1 MCLTLSA
8 DEPASFGAEAPEDS
22 LAEQFDSSIDV
33 SETDSTGNAVA
44 RRTRASLRRFGAK
57 TPAVRET
64 ALSTTS
70 APAPR
75 RTASTVHPVRRIV
88 TVTAVAGLVATVAIP
103 AFAAVGNSAE
113 AVTLQQVA
121 ASDAQSLVVAS
132 EAQPDTLVRGGYTAT
147 TPDEIAAKKAEEA
160 AKAALAAR
168 LAAGGEAAAFGGEIP
183 LVLPGSGIVRRPLP
197 YYDHPGEP
205 YAGHKG
211 FDYMVARG
219 TPIYAIADGV
229 VVASSEDGPGWGV
242 YVKIAHNLGGQD
254 VTTLYAHMLY
264 GSRRVSVGDT
274 VSAGQ
279 LIGQVSDTGR
289 AYGTHLHLEV
299 VVNGTYVNGE
309 SWLQANA
316 G

>member
-1 MCLTLSA
+1 M
-8 DEPASFGAEAPEDS
+8 
-22 LAEQFDSSIDV
+22 AEQFDSSIDAP
-33 SETDSTGNAVA
+33 ETGRTGDAV
-44 RRTRASLRRFGAK
+44 SLRSRGTVQRVDAE
-57 TPAVRET
+57 TPAVRTT
-64 ALSTTS
+64 ALSG
-70 APAPR
+70 ARAPR
-75 RTASTVHPVRRIV
+75 RPKHAVHPLRRLL

-103 AFAAVGNSAE
+103 AFAAVRGTSAE

-132 EAQPDTLVRGGYTAT
+132 EAEPGTLERGGYSAT
-147 TPDEIAAKKAEEA
+147 TPEEIAAKKAEEA

-168 LAAGGEAAAFGGEIP
+168 LAAGGETASLSSDLP
-183 LVLPGSGIVRRPLP
+183 LVLAGSGSVRRPLP
-197 YYDHPGEP
+197 YFDNFGTP

-211 FDYMVARG
+211 VDYMVARG
-219 TPIYAIADGV
+219 TPIYAVADGV
-229 VVASSEDGPGWGV
+229 VVASSEEGPGWGV
-242 YVKIAHNLGGQD
+242 YVKIQHNIGGQD

-274 VSAGQ
+274 VTAGQ

-309 SWLQANA
+309 SWLTANA